1 MSSKEYAVKYLG
13 IVEGSV
19 GCLSRKMPLPVCRAD
34 RQLLTGVAG
43 NNLKDFKFNGALIRA
58 PVLRN
63 KYKTVAQPNTKNSKA
78 LDELTLNEDVDD
90 SPLKEGFV
98 TQVDFPTNTNQ

>member
-1 MSSKEYAVKYLG
+1 M
-13 IVEGSV
+13 
-19 GCLSRKMPLPVCRAD
+19 
-34 RQLLTGVAG
+34 TGVAG

-63 KYKTVAQPNTKNSKA
+63 KYKTVAQPTAKNSKA

-98 TQVDFPTNTNQ
+98 TQVDFPTNTNQQQANTIYSMAVVPGQESKLMM